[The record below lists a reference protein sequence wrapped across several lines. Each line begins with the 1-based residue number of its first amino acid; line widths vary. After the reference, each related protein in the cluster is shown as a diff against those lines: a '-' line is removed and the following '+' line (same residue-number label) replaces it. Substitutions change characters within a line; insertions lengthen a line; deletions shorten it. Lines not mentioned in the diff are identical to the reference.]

1 MNLVEKIHQV
11 ELGNLAKIIS
21 LCKALS
27 LDYFLI
33 GGSLLGA
40 IRHQGFIPWDDDMDV
55 GMTRHD
61 YEQFAKYA
69 PAKLQGDHY
78 FLQTAY
84 SDENY
89 GFSYMKLLD
98 RYTYI
103 DEKGNAN
110 NARKGVF
117 IDIFPFDR
125 IPDDPSQRRS
135 QITRFK
141 LLESR
146 IILKAGYG
154 LIDTPLRRLK
164 PDPGP
169 DKLESLSELK
179 RQRENIMRQYEQTN
193 SKYYKN
199 LASQYSYDREILS
212 GTEISNL
219 TQVPFEYLQVNVPTA
234 YDDILTRMYGDYMTL
249 PPKNQRTEKHI
260 SRLIMDNQVFY

>member
-1 MNLVEKIHQV
+1 M
-11 ELGNLAKIIS
+11 GNLAKIIA
-21 LCKALS
+21 LCDDLS
-27 LDYFLI
+27 LNYFLI

-40 IRHQGFIPWDDDMDV
+40 IRHQGFIPWDDDMDI
-55 GMTRHD
+55 GMTRAD
-61 YEQFAKYA
+61 YETFAQYA
-69 PAKLQGDHY
+69 PEKLRGDHY

-84 SDENY
+84 SDDNY

-98 RYTYI
+98 RFTYI
-103 DEKGNAN
+103 EEKGNVN

-141 LLESR
+141 LLDSR

-154 LIDTPLRRLK
+154 LIDTPLRRHKSEPAPEKIEDLT
-164 PDPGP
+164 
-169 DKLESLSELK
+169 ELK
-179 RQRENIMRQYEQTN
+179 HQREAIMRLYEN
-193 SKYYKN
+193 SHFNFYKN
-199 LASQYSYDREILS
+199 LASQYGYDREILS
-212 GTEISNL
+212 GTELTNL

-234 YDDILTRMYGDYMTL
+234 YDAILTRVYGDYMSL
-249 PPKNQRTEKHI
+249 PPENQRTEKHI